1 MDTIQS
7 MRVFSRVV
15 EAESF
20 TVAAKK
26 MNTTT
31 AQTSRSVSELEAHL
45 RTRLLHR
52 TTRKIALTEAGQRYL
67 ERCQQILQDID
78 QAEGEA
84 RDAQANPIGRLRI
97 HSMTSFGIRYLVPLI
112 ARYGERYPAV
122 NIDLT
127 LLQRVPDLLEDGIDV
142 SFILA
147 KDLANSN
154 HVSQRIGSSFSVACA
169 APSYLKRRGVP
180 VRPADLNE
188 HTCLQLVTPLFV
200 SDTWVF
206 NGGHGSEKHHLTA
219 NSFRVNIPEALAAG
233 VAAGMGVGVLP
244 VSAIASQLASGHL
257 VRVLPEYKLDEL
269 NIYAIYPSRQYLD
282 ATIKT
287 WIELLRDELPAALA
301 MDVELL
307 ESRSTGV
314 A

>member
-15 EAESF
+15 EAGSF
-20 TVAAKK
+20 TVAAQK

-31 AQTSRSVSELEAHL
+31 AQTSRSVADLEAHL

-52 TTRKIALTEAGQRYL
+52 TTRRIALTDAGQRYL

-84 RDAQANPIGRLRI
+84 RDAQAKPIGKLRV

-112 ARYGERYPAV
+112 ARYGEKFPAV
-122 NIDLT
+122 NVDLT
-127 LLQRVPDLLEDGIDV
+127 LSQRLPDLLEDGFDV
-142 SFILA
+142 SLSLA
-147 KDLANSN
+147 KELADSN

-169 APSYLKRRGVP
+169 SPAYLERYGVP
-180 VRPADLNE
+180 GRPSDLDK
-188 HTCLQLVTPLFV
+188 HTCVQLVTPV
-200 SDTWVF
+200 GGSDTWVF
-206 NGGHGSEKHHLTA
+206 NGDGDSERYKLKGNT
-219 NSFRVNIPEALAAG
+219 FRVNIPEALAAG

-244 VSAIASQLASGHL
+244 VSSIGSELASERL

-282 ATIKT
+282 AKIKT
-287 WIELLRDELPAALA
+287 WIEFLRDELPAALDRDA
-301 MDVELL
+301 ALL
-307 ESRSTGV
+307 ESRGV
-314 A
+314 SVV